1 LIAAFLFSTTD
12 GKSTKSMQ
20 WLINRFEAFKK
31 EVTEK
36 VDRAISA
43 HAERQIEAAA
53 EVQKLKGE
61 ISALKARMGKKQD

>member
-1 LIAAFLFSTTD
+1 
-12 GKSTKSMQ
+12 MQ

-61 ISALKARMGKKQD
+61 ISALKARMGKQKE

>member
-1 LIAAFLFSTTD
+1 
-12 GKSTKSMQ
+12 MQ

-36 VDRAISA
+36 LEKAL
-43 HAERQIEAAA
+43 AEHSS

-61 ISALKARMGKKQD
+61 ISALKARMGKKPE

>member
-1 LIAAFLFSTTD
+1 
-12 GKSTKSMQ
+12 MQ

-36 VDRAISA
+36 VDAAIS
-43 HAERQIEAAA
+43 EAAA

>member
-1 LIAAFLFSTTD
+1 
-12 GKSTKSMQ
+12 MQ

-36 VDRAISA
+36 LDKALSEHVAK
-43 HAERQIEAAA
+43 QIEAAV

-61 ISALKARMGKKQD
+61 IQAMKARMGKQKE

>member
-1 LIAAFLFSTTD
+1 
-12 GKSTKSMQ
+12 MQ

-53 EVQKLKGE
+53 EVQKLRGE
-61 ISALKARMGKKQD
+61 IQALKMRMGKQKE

>member
-1 LIAAFLFSTTD
+1 
-12 GKSTKSMQ
+12 MQ

-36 VDRAISA
+36 IDSA
-43 HAERQIEAAA
+43 WSKHVEAQVKAAE

-61 ISALKARMGKKQD
+61 ISALKARMGKQKE